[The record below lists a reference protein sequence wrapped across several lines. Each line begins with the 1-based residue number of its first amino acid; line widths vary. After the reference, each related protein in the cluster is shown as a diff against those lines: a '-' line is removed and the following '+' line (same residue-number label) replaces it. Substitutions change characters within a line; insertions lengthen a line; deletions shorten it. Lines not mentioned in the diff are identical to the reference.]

1 LKATIIKATLF
12 ALSLMVFSCNT
23 VKKAKE
29 AEAAKKATAAK
40 NEKPQPKKGDI
51 QPYNKVIT
59 NDAKTDNGLFKV
71 HSIDDKFYYEIPDSL
86 LDREMLMVTRIA
98 KTASGIGFGGEKQ
111 NEQVLRWQ
119 KKDKKIV
126 LRVVSNA
133 IVEADS
139 LTIHE
144 AVIKSNFE
152 LVLHTFS
159 IQAIGKDHTT
169 TVIDVKYLFK

>member
-1 LKATIIKATLF
+1 MAKEAEEAKKAKEAKE
-12 ALSLMVFSCNT
+12 AEEA
-23 VKKAKE
+23 KKAKE

-111 NEQVLRWQ
+111 NEQVFN
-119 KKDKKIV
+119 DKIEQLFRKCYPILLSPFTSSIV
-126 LRVVSNA
+126 R
-133 IVEADS
+133 
-139 LTIHE
+139 
-144 AVIKSNFE
+144 F
-152 LVLHTFS
+152 
-159 IQAIGKDHTT
+159 
-169 TVIDVKYLFK
+169 